1 MAVEKPLS
9 MAELKLR
16 KQAKLNSESQKEG
29 ATKTTLVT
37 TKEIDAQVGD
47 HSKQKFLNINLIDP
61 NPFQPRKEF
70 DIDELKSLAESI
82 SINGVI
88 QPIVVRAAVQGRY
101 ELIAGERRLRASK
114 LLEKTEIPV
123 VIEMVDDLNM
133 AIMALAENLDR
144 ADLSDYETGMS
155 LANIQNHFQNKTKIA
170 EYFRRTKKDVDRLLA
185 FNSFPYWLKDELN
198 SNPRLISKTISQP
211 VKAYLESSEYKDEVH
226 RPYFLRCLRSMGE
239 GALTQ
244 ALFIDTIK
252 RQIRDASHKKVSP
265 AGVVKKSYNVG
276 GKNIGSFSYDEKNLN
291 IKLNAKVVNS
301 ELADELFEL
310 INERLGKLKT

>member
-37 TKEIDAQVGD
+37 TKEIDAQAGD
-47 HSKQKFLNINLIDP
+47 HSKQKFININLIDP

-88 QPIVVRAAVQGRY
+88 QPIVVRAAGQGRY

-123 VIEMVDDLNM
+123 VI
-133 AIMALAENLDR
+133 
-144 ADLSDYETGMS
+144 
-155 LANIQNHFQNKTKIA
+155 
-170 EYFRRTKKDVDRLLA
+170 
-185 FNSFPYWLKDELN
+185 
-198 SNPRLISKTISQP
+198 
-211 VKAYLESSEYKDEVH
+211 
-226 RPYFLRCLRSMGE
+226 
-239 GALTQ
+239 
-244 ALFIDTIK
+244 
-252 RQIRDASHKKVSP
+252 
-265 AGVVKKSYNVG
+265 
-276 GKNIGSFSYDEKNLN
+276 
-291 IKLNAKVVNS
+291 
-301 ELADELFEL
+301 
-310 INERLGKLKT
+310 